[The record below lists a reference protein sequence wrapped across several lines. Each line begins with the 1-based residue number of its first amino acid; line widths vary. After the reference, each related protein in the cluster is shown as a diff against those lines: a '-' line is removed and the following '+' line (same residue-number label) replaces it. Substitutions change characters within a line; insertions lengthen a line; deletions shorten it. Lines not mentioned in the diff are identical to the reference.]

1 MLVAHLPATGEVTV
15 LTNWLNEPVSV
26 SIERLGEP
34 ASRVRLQPSES
45 VPVFFSGLLR
55 VGFDS
60 MGQRHTV
67 ALQPYAAY
75 GFGMRLEDGA
85 TVLQQIGLGETG
97 ARVTPPEG
105 AAALADA
112 EPFALPV
119 KILVDDDEPT
129 HRDIWEDRLRERV
142 AKASEV
148 LEKHAGVGLRVAA
161 VETWD
166 SNDARHDFGFTMRE
180 FEREVR
186 PGPARLAIGFS
197 SQYRIEYGRHHMG
210 GTRGPLHPYILL
222 KERSPNVLEPERLE
236 LLVHELGHYLGAAHS
251 PEPWSVM
258 RPVLR
263 AGQQRAA
270 GSQIRFDPVNTLLV
284 AMVGEQL
291 RAGGLRAL
299 SRLPLDTK
307 RRMSEIYGALA
318 LALPEDPAASQLKKL
333 LDRTGGGP
341 TMSDNN
347 AQQILTQLVEEA
359 KELQS
364 KSVESALAEGDQRTK
379 HFVRRAARVA
389 GAMGDSDG
397 VRRAMLIALGVFFDD
412 TLTLAK
418 NPLTKPL
425 ADRLESPERRL
436 QRMELVGFVT
446 MRGRNDLAKH
456 FFLSALLTAAVG
468 PEQALQIGLA
478 KENADARSGSGFS
491 FADLAADTAGVR
503 FAEGVLDGSLP
514 LEELADGFAVDRFLP
529 EVEGLRE
536 GLRLSELRR
545 LYPDAALQN
554 ELAKIEKMVESL
566 PAYEEQ

>member
-1 MLVAHLPATGEVTV
+1 M
-15 LTNWLNEPVSV
+15 
-26 SIERLGEP
+26 
-34 ASRVRLQPSES
+34 
-45 VPVFFSGLLR
+45 
-55 VGFDS
+55 
-60 MGQRHTV
+60 
-67 ALQPYAAY
+67 
-75 GFGMRLEDGA
+75 
-85 TVLQQIGLGETG
+85 
-97 ARVTPPEG
+97 
-105 AAALADA
+105 
-112 EPFALPV
+112 
-119 KILVDDDEPT
+119 
-129 HRDIWEDRLRERV
+129 
-142 AKASEV
+142 
-148 LEKHAGVGLRVAA
+148 LEKHAGVGLRVVA

-166 SNDARHDFGFTMRE
+166 SNDVRHDFGFTMRE
-180 FEREVR
+180 FESEVR

-318 LALPEDPAASQLKKL
+318 LALPDDPAALQLQKL

-341 TMSDNN
+341 TISDNN

-359 KELQS
+359 KKLQS
-364 KSVESALAEGDQRTK
+364 KSVESALAEGDQRTE
-379 HFVRRAARVA
+379 HFVRHAARVA
-389 GAMGDSDG
+389 EAMGDSDG

-425 ADRLESPERRL
+425 ADRLESPGRRL
-436 QRMELVGFVT
+436 QADRARRFRDDAGAERSGEAFFPVGPADRGGGPRAGPADRSGQGERRRAGRFGLQLRRLGRRHGRGAFR
-446 MRGRNDLAKH
+446 RGRARRQP
-456 FFLSALLTAAVG
+456 AAGGAGRRVRG
-468 PEQALQIGLA
+468 
-478 KENADARSGSGFS
+478 RTGSC
-491 FADLAADTAGVR
+491 
-503 FAEGVLDGSLP
+503 P
-514 LEELADGFAVDRFLP
+514 KWK
-529 EVEGLRE
+529 GLRE

-554 ELAKIEKMVESL
+554 ELAKIEKKVESL
-566 PAYEEQ
+566 PAYAEQ